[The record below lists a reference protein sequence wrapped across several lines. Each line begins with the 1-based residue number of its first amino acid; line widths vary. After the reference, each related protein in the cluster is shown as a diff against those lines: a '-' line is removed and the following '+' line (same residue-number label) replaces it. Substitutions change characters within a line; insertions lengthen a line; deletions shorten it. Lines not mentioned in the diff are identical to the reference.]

1 MSQYLEFLRYVH
13 SITMYSTN
21 LQSCVFYHHRSQMS
35 LRRKHPSRWKQMK
48 YSFAI
53 VSLLQLFGTIK
64 TPAPI
69 LDRIPILGTYANSAD
84 PVQMPQDTASDQG
97 LLCLLT

>member
-1 MSQYLEFLRYVH
+1 
-13 SITMYSTN
+13 
-21 LQSCVFYHHRSQMS
+21 MS

-64 TPAPI
+64 TPAPF
-69 LDRIPILGTYANSAD
+69 LDWIPILGTYANSKD
-84 PVQMPQDTASDQG
+84 PVQMPQDAASDQG
-97 LLCLLT
+97 LYCLLKAFLCKIQQKYKYSPETPKLQMDSSK